1 MAGRPRKQ
9 IDLEQVEEMAAE
21 FCTQEEISADMGF
34 ERTLF
39 HRRADVRQAFING
52 ANQAR
57 MSLRHMLFRA
67 AQSGDRSVLIFL
79 AKNELGYSDNPEGLK
94 LEREK
99 LEFEKSQDEMLTNV
113 LPVII
118 RAADGGIEVRESESD
133 HC

>member
-21 FCTQEEISADMGF
+21 FCTQEEISQDMEF

-39 HRRADVRQAFING
+39 HRRDDVRQAFLKGI
-52 ANQAR
+52 NQAR
-57 MSLRHMLFRA
+57 ISLRHMLFKA
-67 AQSGDRSVLIFL
+67 AQSGDRAVLIFL

-94 LEREK
+94 LDREK
-99 LEFEKSQDEMLTNV
+99 LEFEKSQDEMLSNV

-118 RAADGGIEVRESESD
+118 RAADGGIEVREPESN
-133 HC
+133 HR